1 MNGERIVAEF
11 RRKVCRQVEVMPE
24 GIGRYRVVTPFE
36 FDDGDGLVIVLKQ
49 QGSGWQLTDE
59 AHTFMRLTY
68 DIDKADLHRGTRQKL
83 ISNALDMFGVEDHDG
98 ELVMP
103 VPDERFG
110 DALFSFVQAIL
121 RIFDV
126 NYLSRERVLT
136 TFKDDFRGFLKEW
149 IPAERRVFDW
159 RDTEAD
165 PQGNYAVDCR
175 ANGIEKPLFIYG
187 LASDNQTNAAT
198 IAIHQ
203 YEKWGTQFSTLG
215 VFEDQEKI
223 GRKVLARFTD
233 VCDRQYSSL
242 GANRE
247 RIETFIHRAV
257 GGLSASAARDSDQ
270 AAPR

>member
-11 RRKVCRQVEVMPE
+11 RQKVCHQIEVMPE
-24 GIGRYRVVTPFE
+24 GIGRFRIVTPFE

-49 QGSGWQLTDE
+49 QGSAWQLTDE

-68 DIDKADLHRGTRQKL
+68 DLDEGDLRRGTRQKL
-83 ISNALDMFGVEDHDG
+83 IANALDMFGVEDRDG

-103 VPDERFG
+103 VPAERFG

-126 NYLSRERVLT
+126 NYLSRERVLV
-136 TFKDDFRGFLKEW
+136 TFKEDFRAFLKEW
-149 IPAERRVFDW
+149 IPAERRTFDW
-159 RDTEAD
+159 RDPETD

-175 ANGIEKPLFIYG
+175 VSGVEKPLFIYG
-187 LASDNQTNAAT
+187 LANDHQTSAAT

-203 YEKWGTQFSTLG
+203 FKQWGAHFSTLG

-247 RIETFIHRAV
+247 RIETFINKAVRA
-257 GGLSASAARDSDQ
+257 
-270 AAPR
+270 